1 MKLTQPLCQSIN
13 HAEQFSTVIHYTF
26 TRLLLYLTPF
36 RALTLRVPGE
46 MRPSDEG
53 ISIKATALLDLLDP
67 QLVKY

>member
-13 HAEQFSTVIHYTF
+13 HAEQFSTVSHYTF
-26 TRLLLYLTPF
+26 ARFLLYLTAF

-46 MRPSDEG
+46 TRRSDEG
-53 ISIKATALLDLLDP
+53 LSIKTTALLDLLDP